1 MFKNHTA
8 RLIVH
13 GTPTAPF
20 DRMVDERMESTKQ
33 GIASP
38 PESEEGERADEK
50 RRERIG
56 EQTREQRPDSAM
68 GGTSD
73 ADSPADESFVD
84 ASRHTDDEDEARAE
98 RVRGTD

>member
-1 MFKNHTA
+1 
-8 RLIVH
+8 
-13 GTPTAPF
+13 
-20 DRMVDERMESTKQ
+20 MVDERMESTKQ

-38 PESEEGERADEK
+38 PESKKGKRADEE
-50 RRERIG
+50 RRNHLD

-84 ASRHTDDEDEARAE
+84 SSKHIDDEDEVRAE
-98 RVRGTD
+98 RIRDTD